1 MIQVEPL
8 RQPLNLRGRQVELV
22 AMHDQARA
30 SWWELQVR
38 CATERVQAASA
49 AQRGEL
55 EEFGA
60 SLVALLKAD
69 YLLTQRALGWN
80 AEEVEGLTLEERQAV
95 INAQDK
101 LNGYDQLQPLFEQFG
116 IQSALKFGK

>member
-1 MIQVEPL
+1 MNIAPQRIEVAVG
-8 RQPLNLRGRQVELV
+8 GRSCELQ
-22 AMHDQARA
+22 AMLDQDRA
-30 SWWELQVR
+30 KWWELQVR
-38 CATERVQAASA
+38 CATERVQAAST

-55 EEFGA
+55 EEFRA
-60 SLVALLKAD
+60 SLLALLRAD
-69 YLLTQRALGWN
+69 YLLTQWALGWN
-80 AEEVEGLTLEERQAV
+80 PEEVEGLTLEERQAV